1 MLNKNQIQKVKF
13 FYYLRNT
20 FLLLVPSIFSRTS
33 LQSKLKKINQYN
45 VKSIKA
51 RVDYYNQINEAF
63 HLSENSVTSDE
74 LFFNQILK
82 LKKRFINKKPVKKR
96 TTYFFDLFNVF
107 SFFPKEKKLDYKF
120 GDITYTFP
128 SPTVVKSRPIIHS
141 KNSVILGLNKVRH
154 FNFVKDPFEFMEKK
168 DMAVWRGY
176 AKNSK
181 KREYFIKNYHDV
193 PIFDIGQHAPN
204 VNKPWSKGY
213 MPISEQLKYKFIFCI
228 EGADTATNIKWVMSS
243 NSVCVMPQPKY
254 ETWFMEGKLK
264 PNYHYICIKDDFSDA
279 ENKIKFF
286 INHPNQ
292 TKKIITNANDFVKQF
307 KDQKKEKLIS
317 LLVLEKYFS
326 YARFQTRG

>member
-1 MLNKNQIQKVKF
+1 MNKNQIQKVKF

-20 FLLLVPSIFSRTS
+20 FLLLVPSIFFRIS

-51 RVDYYNQINEAF
+51 RVDYYNQINEEF

-96 TTYFFDLFNVF
+96 TTYFFDLFSVF
-107 SFFPKEKKLDYKF
+107 SFFPKENKLDYKF

-128 SPTVVKSRPIIHS
+128 SPTIVKSRPILHS
-141 KNSVILGLNKVRH
+141 KNSVIMGLNKVRH
-154 FNFVKDPFEFMEKK
+154 FNFIEDQIDFMEKK
-168 DMAVWRGY
+168 DMAIWRGY

-181 KREYFIKNYHDV
+181 KRKYFIRNYYNV
-193 PIFDIGQHAPN
+193 PIFDIGQHAPK
-204 VNKPWSKGY
+204 VNEPWYKAY
-213 MPISEQLKYKFIFCI
+213 MPISKQLKYKFIFCI

-243 NSVCVMPQPKY
+243 NSVCVMPNPKY

-264 PNYHYICIKDDFSDA
+264 PDFHYISIKDDFSDA
-279 ENKIKFF
+279 EKKINFF
-286 INHPNQ
+286 IKHPSRV
-292 TKKIITNANDFVKQF
+292 KSIIANANDFVMQF
-307 KDQKKEKLIS
+307 KDLKKEKLIS

-326 YARFQTRG
+326 LSRFQTQD